1 MTHLRNAFALAA
13 ALAALAPAFAD
24 IPPPEPENPIS
35 ETCQPFIGVWA
46 RDVPTHSRRQY
57 SWQVV
62 AIDSNSATIL
72 SYANQDNVNIEASAL
87 DFTLT
92 CAKEGDAVKLVFEKE
107 GWGSYELAATPLG
120 DDGFT
125 TTEMSQ
131 DLSNGAPD
139 PNFKPEPILVTWK
152 RIAR

>member
-1 MTHLRNAFALAA
+1 MMRLLKTLALAA
-13 ALAALAPAFAD
+13 AFAGAASAD

-35 ETCQPFIGVWA
+35 ETCQPFIGIWT

-72 SYANQDNVNIEASAL
+72 SYNNQDNVNIEASAL

-92 CAKEGDAVKLVFEKE
+92 CAKDGEAVKLVFEKD
-107 GWGSYELAATPLG
+107 GWGTYELAATPLAE
-120 DDGFT
+120 DSFT

-139 PNFKPEPILVTWK
+139 PDFKPQPITVTWK